1 MLIEHEIVMIGV
13 MAHLRNSI
21 ELIACIYRYSSN
33 WFRVVKTKMEKE
45 AGVEFKLRDFRPT
58 FTQMCLDRDPTL
70 LSVVSKQ
77 LGHSTTRT
85 TEKHYGRIRGRAAFL
100 RLERAFS
107 TPETSGQTENKKPD
121 AKKPGIEIRNEITGY
136 G

>member
-33 WFRVVKTKMEKE
+33 WFRVVKAKMEKE

-85 TEKHYGRIRGRAAFL
+85 TEKHYGRIRDRAAFL

-121 AKKPGIEIRNEITGY
+121 AKKPGIDIRNGITGY